1 MHGGLPAANVFQT
14 SVRISVPAT
23 FASLGIF
30 IEIEFLEILLL
41 DTNSLDPFIFSIF
54 DPKYNCCFS
63 KGVYASRHTRS
74 EALSI
79 RIRIFFN
86 PQLFLCGFKFFHV
99 HTYPD
104 LNRIVCPFTRSRFV
118 LVSRT
123 PRLLLSTKH
132 AP

>member
-1 MHGGLPAANVFQT
+1 MVASPPRFFLT
-14 SVRISVPAT
+14 SVCISVPAT

-41 DTNSLDPFIFSIF
+41 YTNFFIFLNLN
-54 DPKYNCCFS
+54 PKYNCRFS